1 MIRNE
6 KKNVV
11 LHTVIESI
19 DHCGCRKGSKVL
31 RQKVD
36 WNFFPVKL
44 LADRHGQRDRGVQV
58 ASGHPARDKNAQHDS
73 DAKAP
78 IDAEKVPRSTF
89 AEYRLGYRCIA
100 EHLYEHRS

>member
-1 MIRNE
+1 MRISWEIWRHE
-6 KKNVV
+6 KD
-11 LHTVIESI
+11 I
-19 DHCGCRKGSKVL
+19 SKFT
-31 RQKVD
+31 D
-36 WNFFPVKL
+36 

-89 AEYRLGYRCIA
+89 AEYRLGYWCIA

>member
-1 MIRNE
+1 M
-6 KKNVV
+6 V

-19 DHCGCRKGSKVL
+19 DHCGCHKSSKVL

-44 LADRHGQRDRGVQV
+44 LADRHGQSDCGVQV

-78 IDAEKVPRSTF
+78 IDAEKVARSTF
-89 AEYRLGYRCIA
+89 AENRLGYRCIA
-100 EHLYEHRS
+100 EYLYEDRS